1 MFISERLVFT
11 ELHKTGGSHIGK
23 WLAHLVGGEQIGKHN
38 RIPEALWSRFILGS
52 VRNPWDWYVSLWAFG
67 CGGQGGVHRRVTRRL
82 DCAYATGSLG
92 HEMGRRIPSPWVVT
106 RQCWHDLRKPVRHW
120 KETYRDP
127 ADALAFRRWLEML
140 MDPAR
145 RFDVAEGF
153 GFSPV
158 SDWAGLL
165 TYRYLK
171 LFSRLGD
178 RLYTDKRL
186 KTRQGASQLWHESR
200 LVNFIVQNE
209 RLEHDLIAALELAG
223 IPLDASQREA
233 LLGAR
238 NDRTNTS
245 RRLPMAHYY
254 DRESIELVRIREA
267 LIIEDHG
274 YQPPG
279 I

>member
-1 MFISERLVFT
+1 MFVSDRLVFT

-23 WLAHLVGGEQIGKHN
+23 WLARLVDGEQVGKHN
-38 RIPEALWSRFILGS
+38 RIPEEMWGKFILGS

-67 CGGQGGVHRRVTRRL
+67 CGGQGSVHRQVTRRL
-82 DCAYATGSLG
+82 DWAYATNSLS
-92 HEMGRRIPSPWVVT
+92 HEMDRRIPSPWIIS
-106 RQCWHDLRKPVRHW
+106 RQCWQDLRKPIGDW

-127 ADALAFRRWLEML
+127 SDAVGFRRWLAML

-145 RFDVAEGF
+145 RFDMGEGF

-158 SDWAGLL
+158 SNWAGLL

-178 RLYTDKRL
+178 RLYNDRRL
-186 KTRQGASQLWHESR
+186 NTLVGAGELWRETR
-200 LVNFIVQNE
+200 LVQFIVHNE
-209 RLEHDLIAALELAG
+209 RLENDLIAALEAAG
-223 IPLDASQREA
+223 IPLNPSQKET
-233 LLGAR
+233 LLSAR
-238 NDRTNTS
+238 HNKTNTS

-254 DRESIELVRIREA
+254 DAASIDLVRKREA
-267 LIIEDHG
+267 LIIEEHG
-274 YQPPG
+274 YQPPV